1 MDKTGL
7 FILGVMVLGI
17 IWSIIKTSLKIWEHR
32 ALNTKREDLYNWE
45 DRL

>member
-1 MDKTGL
+1 MDKTGV

-17 IWSIIKTSLKIWEHR
+17 IWSIVKTSLKVWEHK
-32 ALNTKREDLYNWE
+32 ALTRSSKYDWE